1 MSDEI
6 KEIQDSLERGEAS
19 KEQVWDFIRFAQGMY
34 STFSGYN
41 TPQLANQTLVQLN
54 NNSSVPT
61 FDNILQ
67 ALQNAPY
74 SASQLQNYSEFMQ
87 TWDAIYQKTLRHF
100 RGMLS
105 FDYYMVCNNAKKE
118 DYKSEEYLA
127 DKRRVEKFMYSFNY
141 KKEFDRVIAELLR
154 TGQCYSWFRTNYG
167 TFNDDPMSDSDIV
180 ETKKQSKFSLQIMP
194 QKYCMLTG
202 YWQGG
207 LNYDFNMQYFLKSGV
222 DIKEYDPSLM
232 KKYIDLYYKGKEQ
245 DYSASSQLYDRDGS
259 FAQWVQVSSEDGA
272 WAWLFDDSNF
282 SGTPPFANLMKTV
295 FNDDIIESLQKD
307 KNVLSALA
315 LLMGE
320 MELMDK
326 EKSGQKPD
334 QFAITPTTLANLLG
348 FVKGALN
355 NSVKQIPLPLKE
367 TKYAQFQ
374 DNSPLMAQYQYQ
386 MSSSLGASASSMVY
400 SNDKMAQ
407 FEMQSAL
414 LEDYNL
420 MKRLYLQFSDFI
432 NYFLNRKTK
441 KYKFTVVFE
450 GSNLPFEREQR
461 KKTLMEYASV
471 GMTPNESY
479 FACVKGIPSHM
490 FSRMREEAHETIGE
504 NLTMLMNAN
513 TMKSGTNPNGNKV
526 GNQELDDTEISD
538 GGATAHDY
546 DS

>member
-6 KEIQDSLERGEAS
+6 KEIQDSLNSGEATQS
-19 KEQVWDFIRFAQGMY
+19 QAWDFVRFAQGMY
-34 STFSGYN
+34 SVFSGYN

-61 FDNILQ
+61 FDKILQ
-67 ALQNAPY
+67 ALQNLPY
-74 SASQLQNYSEFMQ
+74 SVSELQNYSEFMQ

-100 RGMLS
+100 RGLLS

-118 DYKSEEYLA
+118 DYKDPKFLE
-127 DKRRVEKFMYSFNY
+127 DKRRAEKFMYSFNY

-154 TGQCYSWFRTNYG
+154 NGQCYSWFRTNYG
-167 TFNDDPMSDSDIV
+167 TFNDDVLSSNDEIEV
-180 ETKKQSKFSLQIMP
+180 KKQNKFSLQIMP
-194 QKYCMLTG
+194 QKYCMLEG
-202 YWQGG
+202 YWQSG
-207 LNYDFNMQYFLKSGV
+207 LNYAFNMQYFLRSGV

-232 KKYIDLYYKGKEQ
+232 KKYIDLYYKGDEQ
-245 DYSASSQLYDRDGS
+245 KYSSSSQLYDRDGS

-282 SGTPPFANLMKTV
+282 AGTPPFANLLKSV
-295 FNDDIIESLQKD
+295 FNNDIIESLQKD
-307 KNVLSALA
+307 KDVLSSLA
-315 LLMGE
+315 LIMGE

-334 QFAITPTTLANLLG
+334 QFAVSPETLSKLLG
-348 FVKGALN
+348 FVKSALN
-355 NSVKQIPLPLKE
+355 SSVKQIPLPLKE
-367 TKYAQFQ
+367 SKYAQYS

-386 MSSSLGASASSMVY
+386 MSSSLGASASSMIY
-400 SNDKMAQ
+400 TNDKMAQ

-441 KYKFTVVFE
+441 KYKFTVVFD

-461 KKTLMEYASV
+461 KKTLMEYSSMGLV
-471 GMTPNESY
+471 PNESVY
-479 FACVKGIPSHM
+479 ANVIGIAPHM
-490 FSRMREEAHETIGE
+490 FSRMREEANVTIGE

-513 TMKSGTNPNGNKV
+513 TMKSETDPNKKEV
-526 GNQELDDTEISD
+526 GNQELDDTELGD
-538 GGATAHDY
+538 AGAESRDY
-546 DS
+546 

>member
-6 KEIQDSLERGEAS
+6 KEIQDSLERGEATR
-19 KEQVWDFIRFAQGMY
+19 EQVWDFVKFATGMY
-34 STFSGYN
+34 STFGGYN
-41 TPQLANQTLVQLN
+41 TPQLANQTLMQLN

-61 FDNILQ
+61 FDKILQ
-67 ALQNAPY
+67 ALQTAPY
-74 SASQLQNYSEFMQ
+74 SASELQNYSEFMQ

-100 RGMLS
+100 RGLLS
-105 FDYYMVCNNAKKE
+105 FDYYMVCNNAPK
-118 DYKSEEYLA
+118 DAYKNPEYQA
-127 DKRRVEKFMYSFNY
+127 DKRRAEKFMYSFNY
-141 KKEFDRVIAELLR
+141 KKEFDRVLAELLR
-154 TGQCYSWFRTNYG
+154 GGKCFSWFRTNYG
-167 TFNDDPMSDSDIV
+167 TFNDEEIEADDEVVSI
-180 ETKKQSKFSLQIMP
+180 KKQNKFSLQIMP

-207 LNYDFNMQYFLKSGV
+207 LNYDFNMQYFLRSGV

-245 DYSASSQLYDRDGS
+245 SYSASAQLYDRDGS
-259 FAQWVQVSSEDGA
+259 FAQWVQVSSNDGA

-282 SGTPPFANLMKTV
+282 GATPPFANLMKSV
-295 FNDDIIESLQKD
+295 FNNDVIESLQKD

-334 QFAITPTTLANLLG
+334 QFAVNPTTLSQLLG
-348 FVKGALN
+348 FVKSALN
-355 NSVKQIPLPLKE
+355 SSVKQIPLPLKE
-367 TKYAQFQ
+367 TKYAQYS
-374 DNSPLMAQYQYQ
+374 DNSPMMAMYQYQ

-400 SNDKMAQ
+400 TNDKMAQ

-441 KYKFTVVFE
+441 KYKFTVVFD
-450 GSNLPFEREQR
+450 GSNLQFERENR
-461 KKTLMEYASV
+461 KKILMEYVAL

-479 FACVKGIPSHM
+479 FGSTIGIPPHM
-490 FSRMREEAHETIGE
+490 FSRMREEAHETIGD

-513 TMKSGTNPNGNKV
+513 TMKNGTDPNGKSV

-538 GGATAHDY
+538 SGAEAKEY
-546 DS
+546 